1 MLPSTTDLA
10 TTDLAIT
17 DSGATDS
24 AAANSAASSA
34 AKSNATKF
42 DVERIRADF
51 PTLHQQIAGCPLA
64 YLDNGAS
71 TQKPQQVIDTVANFY
86 REDNANV
93 HRGIHELSQRATD
106 RFEAARS
113 NVKEFINAQSDA
125 EIIFTSGTTEAIN
138 LVAQS
143 YVRTTCKA
151 GDQVL
156 ISEMEHHSNIVP
168 WQLLVE
174 QIGIELKVIPINQA
188 GELLFDEFI
197 KLLSDKTKLLA
208 VTQLS
213 NALGTITPIKEMID
227 AAHAKGAKVLVDGAQ
242 AIAHTQVDVQ
252 ALDCDFYAFSGHKIF
267 SPTGVGVLY
276 GKRELLEAMPPYKG
290 GGDMIKTV
298 SFKSGTEYNE
308 LPYKFEAGTPN
319 IAGTIGLS
327 AGLDYVRNIGIANI
341 AQYESELL
349 AYATDK
355 MLAIEGMRIIGTAAN
370 KASILSF
377 ELEGVHASDLG
388 TLLNQ
393 QGVAI
398 RVGHHCAMPVM
409 EFFGVSATT
418 RASLAFYNNEADI
431 DALVAAINRATA
443 MLK

>member
-1 MLPSTTDLA
+1 MSV
-10 TTDLAIT
+10 
-17 DSGATDS
+17 
-24 AAANSAASSA
+24 AAAN
-34 AKSNATKF
+34 KTLKF
-42 DVERIRADF
+42 DVEKIRADF
-51 PTLHQQIAGCPLA
+51 PALHQEVAGCPLA

-71 TQKPQQVIDTVANFY
+71 TQKPQQVIDTVAEFY
-86 REDNANV
+86 RDDYANV

-106 RFEAARS
+106 RFEAARV
-113 NVKEFINAQSDA
+113 NVQEFINAKSDA

-143 YVRTTCKA
+143 FVRATCKA
-151 GDQVL
+151 GDEVL
-156 ISEMEHHSNIVP
+156 ISAMEHHSNIVP
-168 WQLLVE
+168 WQILVE
-174 QIGIELKVIPINQA
+174 QIGIELKVIPINQQ
-188 GELLFDEFI
+188 GELIYEEFEQ
-197 KLLSDKTKLLA
+197 LLSDKTKLLA

-213 NALGTITPIKEMID
+213 NALGTITPLKKMID

-242 AIAHTQVDVQ
+242 AVAHAQVDVQ

-276 GKRELLEAMPPYKG
+276 GKHDLLEAMPPYKG

-298 SFKSGTEYNE
+298 SFISGTEYNE

-319 IAGTIGLS
+319 IAGTIGLA
-327 AGLDYVRNIGIANI
+327 AGLDYVRAIGISNI
-341 AQYESELL
+341 HQYESELL

-355 MLAIEGMRIIGTAAN
+355 ILAIDGMRIIGTAAE
-370 KASILSF
+370 KASIVSF

-418 RASLAFYNNEADI
+418 RASLAFYNNRADI
-431 DALVAAINRATA
+431 DALIAAINKAA
-443 MLK
+443 VMLK